1 MADLDEARQLV
12 RQGNYDALH
21 LLYDSVPDVL
31 SQLIRTAFVPKP
43 GYKFIVADFSA
54 IECRVL
60 AWLAGEQWV
69 LDVFANDGDIYCAC
83 AEKMFHVPV
92 VKHGQNG
99 ELRQKGKQATLSCG
113 YGGSVGALKAMG
125 ALEAGMKE
133 DELQPL
139 VDAWRE
145 ANPNIVKFWWDVDRA
160 AKAAVKDKISTITHG
175 IEFVCRSG
183 MLFIELPSGRHLS
196 YVQPR
201 IGENRFGGDSVTY
214 MGIGAAKKWERIETF
229 AGKLVENITQA
240 VARDVLCYAMQTI
253 GDARIVMHVHDE
265 LIIEAEQGFSLEEVC
280 DKMGRTPPWAPGLI
294 LRADGYEC
302 RYYKK
307 D

>member
-1 MADLDEARQLV
+1 
-12 RQGNYDALH
+12 
-21 LLYDSVPDVL
+21 
-31 SQLIRTAFVPKP
+31 
-43 GYKFIVADFSA
+43 
-54 IECRVL
+54 
-60 AWLAGEQWV
+60 
-69 LDVFANDGDIYCAC
+69 
-83 AEKMFHVPV
+83 MFHVPV

-145 ANPNIVKFWWDVDRA
+145 ANPHIVKFWWDVDRA
-160 AKAAVKDKISTITHG
+160 AKKAVKEKSATETHG
-175 IEFVCRSG
+175 LQFVCRSG

-196 YVQPR
+196 YAQPT
-201 IGENRFGGDSVTY
+201 IGENRFGGESVNY
-214 MGIGAAKKWERIETF
+214 MGIGATKKWERIETF

-240 VARDVLCYAMQTI
+240 VARDVLCYAMQTL
-253 GDARIVMHVHDE
+253 GNERIVMHVHDE
-265 LIIEAEQGFSLEEVC
+265 LIIETEPGLSLEEVC
-280 DKMGRTPPWAPGLI
+280 EKMGRTPPWAPGLI

-302 RYYKK
+302 QYYKK